1 MPAIPI
7 SHVLPRETFAPAWED
22 SISEFGDR
30 FQPSQMSIRY
40 CLSKKIR
47 SSKNT
52 TRISVCY
59 LYFHRF
65 HACSFPWETSEKHS
79 TILSLGRPVPVQ
91 RPFSRDNL
99 LYRVNQCWFVVITWP
114 LKARELKRERQFF
127 FQFSRIFYTSK
138 EKFYIPF
145 YKKKKKKFLRISSIN
160 SPFNRCFHAIIHFYH
175 RANQCYHIPLNIR
188 KLMKRIFLLL
198 FFFFFSNFT
207 RVPFPMETLRK
218 SGENFTEFSFID
230 YYDYFLRRIV
240 DSPFSY
246 PIEYQ
251 KIAFDEGKR
260 SRFLATRV

>member
-1 MPAIPI
+1 M
-7 SHVLPRETFAPAWED
+7 
-22 SISEFGDR
+22 
-30 FQPSQMSIRY
+30 
-40 CLSKKIR
+40 
-47 SSKNT
+47 
-52 TRISVCY
+52 RINVCY

-198 FFFFFSNFT
+198 FSFFFKFHMRSISKGNSAQVWRKFHWIFVHRLLRLFPSSHRWFT
-207 RVPFPMETLRK
+207 VLISHRIP
-218 SGENFTEFSFID
+218 ENRI
-230 YYDYFLRRIV
+230 RR
-240 DSPFSY
+240 
-246 PIEYQ
+246 
-251 KIAFDEGKR
+251 G
-260 SRFLATRV
+260 

>member
-40 CLSKKIR
+40 CLSKKIC

-175 RANQCYHIPLNIR
+175 RANQCYHILLNIR

-198 FFFFFSNFT
+198 FSFFFFFQISHAFHFQGKLCASLGKISLNFRSSTTTIISFVASLIHRSHIPSNTRKLHST
-207 RVPFPMETLRK
+207 RVN
-218 SGENFTEFSFID
+218 G
-230 YYDYFLRRIV
+230 
-240 DSPFSY
+240 
-246 PIEYQ
+246 
-251 KIAFDEGKR
+251 
-260 SRFLATRV
+260 RVF

>member
-1 MPAIPI
+1 MRASRHVRRRICISWVPMPAIPI

-30 FQPSQMSIRY
+30 FQPSQMSIR
-40 CLSKKIR
+40 CCSSKKIR

-99 LYRVNQCWFVVITWP
+99 FYRVNQCWFVVITWP

-145 YKKKKKKFLRISSIN
+145 YKKKKKN
-160 SPFNRCFHAIIHFYH
+160 SFEFH
-175 RANQCYHIPLNIR
+175 Q
-188 KLMKRIFLLL
+188 
-198 FFFFFSNFT
+198 
-207 RVPFPMETLRK
+207 
-218 SGENFTEFSFID
+218 
-230 YYDYFLRRIV
+230 
-240 DSPFSY
+240 
-246 PIEYQ
+246 
-251 KIAFDEGKR
+251 
-260 SRFLATRV
+260 

>member
-40 CLSKKIR
+40 CLSKKIC

-145 YKKKKKKFLRISSIN
+145 YKKKKK
-160 SPFNRCFHAIIHFYH
+160 
-175 RANQCYHIPLNIR
+175 IP
-188 KLMKRIFLLL
+188 
-198 FFFFFSNFT
+198 SNFIDKFPVQQMFS
-207 RVPFPMETLRK
+207 RDHPFLSSRESMLSHT
-218 SGENFTEFSFID
+218 
-230 YYDYFLRRIV
+230 
-240 DSPFSY
+240 
-246 PIEYQ
+246 IEYQ
-251 KIAFDEGKR
+251 KIDEENFFIIIFFFFQISHAFHFQGKLCASLGKISLNFR
-260 SRFLATRV
+260 SSTTTIISFVASLIHRSHIPSNTRKLHSTRVNGRVF